1 MGGRFATQAES
12 LTEVTAPGKMSNIK
26 ISQKIWR
33 NLATR
38 GSPADTPD
46 VHVIYQDTVS
56 AEKSTATRRQIN
68 SSLQTGSF
76 TIREKKNRQGGFMV
90 RRFLKNT
97 HDIIEMDYYDVL
109 RNMTIRE
116 SKELWSYR
124 FPIPFATCSTDRK
137 DRK

>member
-46 VHVIYQDTVS
+46 GHVIYQDTVS
-56 AEKSTATRRQIN
+56 TWKNTATRQQLN

-76 TIREKKNRQGGFMV
+76 TIALIMENSDR
-90 RRFLKNT
+90 
-97 HDIIEMDYYDVL
+97 IIQDG
-109 RNMTIRE
+109 RGR
-116 SKELWSYR
+116 
-124 FPIPFATCSTDRK
+124 
-137 DRK
+137 